1 MGWTSYNDF
10 INLTTNSGTIG
21 NAIWQKSFGAA
32 TGVAPFPSAGR
43 WYNMGYYQGNPMV
56 SRYGERLLNGYGQ
69 FMGNAN
75 GWTLNGI
82 YWTYASNTIVCAIGG
97 TATATIMPTNMT
109 AGARYGI
116 EFTLSNYSGSGN
128 FVVSLGGTTAATV
141 AANGTYFQVIVTSN
155 NTGPLT
161 ITPAATVGG
170 SFSNISVVQMNTG
183 VPLMS
188 TDMGALQVGGTV
200 SPSTKHIVFAGLA
213 AQNANMVPGTW
224 KLVDVLMSY
233 PIDMNLVGFQNF
245 VPIGGNYSVAFQN
258 GAGAWTYGSGWAY
271 SSATTV
277 TASSPSG
284 MLSLPV
290 ANMSTPPYVVTQNAP
305 IVNYVYN
312 ITFTISAFSGGT
324 GTIMSSIGGGNS
336 TATTLANGTFT
347 QFVTATNTTGALSFS
362 VTTLSG
368 TPSFSLTMLPMQ
380 VIPAFQNGVGAW
392 TYGSGWSYTSAS
404 SVTATAASSSFILPI
419 ANMNAGTTP
428 IIGYQYV
435 LTFNLASNAT
445 NGTLTVSFGGVTANA
460 ISVTSTSGLQPITY
474 SLSFIPTNTTGALT
488 FAISSTSTV
497 VLSNVTMVAT
507 VSASSGSGVY
517 VGLPRYSTGANVK
530 AMLCWHSGTW
540 INAGNATSAAV
551 HYMQLDYTNDTS
563 VAGLSTPSIVAGFS
577 GAVPNMGHIDNSGV
591 VAWNVGPFFPL
602 QNTGVL
608 NSDSGMQS
616 VQGYSSTAATGL
628 NNYAN
633 LILCRELCTIPNP
646 TVYVPSERDFMNQLH
661 SLPQIQDGANLQWLF
676 MCGTTFTVAN
686 NTAFG
691 WLDYAWGT

>member
-170 SFSNISVVQMNTG
+170 SFSNISVVQMDTG

-233 PIDMNLVGFQNF
+233 PIDMNLVGFQNL

-277 TASSPSG
+277 TASSTSG
-284 MLSLPV
+284 SL
-290 ANMSTPPYVVTQNAP
+290 TLP
-305 IVNYVYN
+305 IVNFSAGNTGGPVYHAVNATTGLPYTYTYN
-312 ITFTISAFSGGT
+312 ITFTISSLTGSGSITFG
-324 GTIMSSIGGGNS
+324 IGG
-336 TATTLANGTFT
+336 AITTIVLANGNYTNFITPINSTDGITFS
-347 QFVTATNTTGALSFS
+347 TTG
-362 VTTLSG
+362 VN
-368 TPSFSLTMLPMQ
+368 SFSLSNL
-380 VIPAFQNGVGAW
+380 
-392 TYGSGWSYTSAS
+392 
-404 SVTATAASSSFILPI
+404 SVT
-419 ANMNAGTTP
+419 
-428 IIGYQYV
+428 
-435 LTFNLASNAT
+435 
-445 NGTLTVSFGGVTANA
+445 VS
-460 ISVTSTSGLQPITY
+460 
-474 SLSFIPTNTTGALT
+474 
-488 FAISSTSTV
+488 
-497 VLSNVTMVAT
+497 
-507 VSASSGSGVY
+507 
-517 VGLPRYSTGANVK
+517 LPRYSNGVGVRP
-530 AMLCWHSGTW
+530 MLCWHSGGW
-540 INAGNATSAAV
+540 QLASNATSAVA
-551 HYMQLDYTNDTS
+551 HNIQMTYTNSSNTIGQS
-563 VAGLSTPSIVAGFS
+563 LPTIISGLS
-577 GAVPNMGHIDNSGV
+577 GAVPAMGHIDHSGTAVNNFGPYLPLSSGDSGV
-591 VAWNVGPFFPL
+591 
-602 QNTGVL
+602 
-608 NSDSGMQS
+608 QS
-616 VQGYSSTAATGL
+616 VQSFQISAATGT
-628 NNYAN
+628 NNYAE
-633 LILCRELCTIPNP
+633 LILCKELFTLP
-646 TVYVPSERDFMNQLH
+646 TSTPASLFAAAAERDFLNQVRT
-661 SLPQIQDGANLQWLF
+661 LPNIQDGANLQWVF
-676 MCGTTFTVAN
+676 FTGAGAGTAASQVASGN
-686 NTAFG
+686 FK
-691 WLDYAWGT
+691 YSWG